1 MKTIN
6 QQSVEMAI
14 ASGAVRD
21 VTVYRVNDKR
31 WYFTFD
37 AKDPKTGRV
46 ITYSLETQRGS
57 LRCWA
62 DPRKLFDFLRERG
75 IHVGRF
81 NLSEESK

>member
-6 QQSVEMAI
+6 QFSVERAI
-14 ASGAVRD
+14 EAGAVKE
-21 VTVYRVNDKR
+21 VTVYRVHDKR

-37 AKDPKTGRV
+37 AKDPKTGQV
-46 ITYSLETQRGS
+46 TTYSLETQRGS

-75 IHVGRF
+75 IFVGRF
-81 NLSEESK
+81 NLSEDDT